1 MTHPYPKLYGF
12 STTQRPNN
20 ITTLCIYKP
29 KPTITVQL
37 NEEYNLDNYLK
48 KYIAQH
54 PSFTTYIK
62 QKHIPKLPPPEYH
75 PSISQLLKCQ
85 IL

>member
-48 KYIAQH
+48 KNN
-54 PSFTTYIK
+54 
-62 QKHIPKLPPPEYH
+62 
-75 PSISQLLKCQ
+75 ISTSKKVTQYNKNYST
-85 IL
+85 